1 MFLRH
6 SDIGAGRCPG
16 REALLIVLLCAAAF
30 FVNNSFL
37 PSDLMECRNLVTAR
51 EMVGEGRWLL
61 PTMNGELRLEK
72 PLLPTW
78 TAALVE
84 AVRPHDMGAQRAV
97 AGLMALLWTFFV
109 YAIALHTTGKRSV
122 AWMVAA
128 VVLLSLM
135 PEKKMRY
142 LLPVMVPCA
151 FAVAHL
157 VDYYET
163 DRQAS
168 PAKSPETF
176 LGVSPARRS
185 LRKHFWAS
193 FQPGGQ
199 GFGSGLVGVPHQRL
213 CHCPDCPGSAYI
225 ARAPMRT
232 CLLMVND
239 GSADD
244 SLALMEDAERRK
256 VPCHS
261 SCQFPDKPQP

>member
-193 FQPGGQ
+193 FLPGEV
-199 GFGSGLVGVPHQRL
+199 SGNKNMNYKIKKMKFQSPH
-213 CHCPDCPGSAYI
+213 
-225 ARAPMRT
+225 
-232 CLLMVND
+232 
-239 GSADD
+239 
-244 SLALMEDAERRK
+244 
-256 VPCHS
+256 
-261 SCQFPDKPQP
+261 